1 MKINF
6 SQNALLNLDDIATY
20 IYKQSKSKTITAQ
33 HIRTLRKY
41 IRISLS
47 EFPKIGRPAE
57 EFGEHIRKLVFQ
69 RYSILYIIEENHINI
84 IAIYKQNLPSL

>member
-6 SQNALLNLDDIATY
+6 SQNALLNLDDIAIY

-47 EFPKIGRPAE
+47 DFPKIGRPAE
-57 EFGEHIRKLVFQ
+57 EFRKNIRKLVFQ